1 MQDASESLIL
11 RQKIKVFIRF
21 NKVIVWQARTFVDI
35 RRSQFELLQTMFERE
50 QKRIYMKFVNEEDD
64 GNFKFNHISLLVKM
78 VPREVRDT
86 VLREFE
92 EKCKKTFFKQLAVW
106 RAEVKQLRD
115 QGLRNLNLGYSQYF
129 CEQSRILYDFDEVG
143 YDPKLCW
150 QMDACAKK
158 SWDLCLSYKNFRYY
172 VKRQSKKRN
181 TNANF
186 LQKILRESPRKSLS
200 KRGSSAR
207 RIFEMTQ
214 LKQEK
219 AAEMEER
226 ILKYKEF
233 MA

>member
-1 MQDASESLIL
+1 MAGSEALKARDTMKNFMQDASESLIL
-11 RQKIKVFIRF
+11 RQKIQVFIRF

-92 EKCKKTFFKQLAVW
+92 EKSKRSFFRELEVW

-115 QGLRNLNLGYSQYF
+115 QGYRNVNLGYSQYF
-129 CEQSRILYDFDEVG
+129 CERSRVLYDFEDVG

-150 QMDACAKK
+150 QMEACAKK
-158 SWDLCLSYKNFRYY
+158 SWDLCHAYKNFRYY
-172 VKRQSKKRN
+172 VKRPNKKRTSSQN
-181 TNANF
+181 L
-186 LQKILRESPRKSLS
+186 LQKILRESPRKSIS
-200 KRGSSAR
+200 KHGSSAK
-207 RIFEMTQ
+207 RIFEMT
-214 LKQEK
+214 
-219 AAEMEER
+219 
-226 ILKYKEF
+226 
-233 MA
+233 